1 MSIFL
6 SWNSLSFATQ
16 KTYTTNT
23 KIYFLL
29 YTLMHI
35 LFGKILKYFLW
46 FSFAVILGSFLY
58 WFAKFGFQLGPYIN
72 YLNGIDAQQL
82 LEFGTTLQTWVTQ
95 TGSVLSGDLNTGENE
110 LYDPNTEADIFGQ
123 TGTVQSGTVG
133 TTETFGFVEN
143 SENTWKSIATTP
155 SQTSPQTVTSS
166 GDARAQLL
174 NLIKSKEK

>member
-1 MSIFL
+1 
-6 SWNSLSFATQ
+6 
-16 KTYTTNT
+16 
-23 KIYFLL
+23 
-29 YTLMHI
+29 MHI

-46 FSFAVILGSFLY
+46 FSFVVILGAFLY
-58 WFAKFGFQLGPYIN
+58 WFARFGFEPGRYIN

-82 LEFGTTLQTWVTQ
+82 LESGTSVQTWTIQ
-95 TGSVLSGDLNTGENE
+95 TGVALSGELNTWEDA

-143 SENTWKSIATTP
+143 AENTWKSITTTP
-155 SQTSPQTVTSS
+155 SQTQTVISS